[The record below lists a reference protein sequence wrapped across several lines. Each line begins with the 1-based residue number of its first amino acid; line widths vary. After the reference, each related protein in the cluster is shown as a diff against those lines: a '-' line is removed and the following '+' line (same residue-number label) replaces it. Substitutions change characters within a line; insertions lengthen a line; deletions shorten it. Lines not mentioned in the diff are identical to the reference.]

1 MTARLP
7 RLLAIIAAAGAA
19 ATLALSG
26 GSQPAAGS
34 SNPQQTKADELAAA
48 PMVDRTAGGP
58 SYTAGAAARGQADRT
73 VDRLPLPAGG
83 NFNGIRW
90 EEGGVLTA
98 AEIEGVLEYNAFCQW
113 IRAARDDADPGTAL
127 GVLDDVPQWPAFR
140 GTAEADL
147 LSEAVAEARA
157 GSGPVLDGVRR
168 DCDAS
173 HGREAAYARERG
185 LTPSS

>member
-7 RLLAIIAAAGAA
+7 RLLAIIAAASATAA
-19 ATLALSG
+19 LALSG

-48 PMVDRTAGGP
+48 PIVDRTAGGP
-58 SYTAGAAARGQADRT
+58 SYAAGDAARGEADRT
-73 VDRLPLPAGG
+73 ADRLPLPGGG

-157 GSGPVLDGVRR
+157 GSGPVLDGARR
-168 DCDAS
+168 DCDDS
-173 HGREAAYARERG
+173 HVREVAYAARLG
-185 LTPSS
+185 LAPSS

>member
-7 RLLAIIAAAGAA
+7 RLVAITAAAGAA
-19 ATLALSG
+19 AALALSG

-58 SYTAGAAARGQADRT
+58 SYAAGDAARGEADRT
-73 VDRLPLPAGG
+73 ANRLPLPAGG

-90 EEGGVLTA
+90 EQGGVLTA

-127 GVLDDVPQWPAFR
+127 AVLDDVPRWPAFR
-140 GTAEADL
+140 ESAEAGL
-147 LSEAVAEARA
+147 LSQALAEARA
-157 GSGPVLDGVRR
+157 GSGPVVEGVRR
-168 DCDAS
+168 DCDGS
-173 HGREAAYARERG
+173 HEREVAYARERG
-185 LTPSS
+185 LTPSR